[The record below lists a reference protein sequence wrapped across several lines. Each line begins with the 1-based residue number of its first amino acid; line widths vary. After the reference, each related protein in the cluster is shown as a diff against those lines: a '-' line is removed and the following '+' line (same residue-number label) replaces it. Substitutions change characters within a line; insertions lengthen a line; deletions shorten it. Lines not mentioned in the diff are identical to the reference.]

1 MTNQL
6 SRAETYGHRKKRETK
21 QRSKKDHHQPNKQ
34 ARSDNKAQSAKHNLS
49 KKAASAPATL
59 SRVQKKQQPN
69 TKKSSQQ
76 KQEAETLPTRSDL
89 FPSQR
94 VRLSKWFVIHSLS
107 FLYYLLELLYI
118 GGSLAHRRFV
128 HCYDL

>member
-21 QRSKKDHHQPNKQ
+21 QRSKKDHHQSNKQ

-94 VRLSKWFVIHSLS
+94 VRLSKWFVNSLIII
-107 FLYYLLELLYI
+107 FILLTGALVYWGIIGAPPLRTLL
-118 GGSLAHRRFV
+118 
-128 HCYDL
+128 

>member
-34 ARSDNKAQSAKHNLS
+34 ARSDNKAQSTKHNSS

-76 KQEAETLPTRSDL
+76 IQEAETLPTRSDL

-94 VRLSKWFVIHSLS
+94 VRLSKWFVNSLIII
-107 FLYYLLELLYI
+107 FILLTGALVYWGIIGAPPLRTLL
-118 GGSLAHRRFV
+118 
-128 HCYDL
+128 

>member
-34 ARSDNKAQSAKHNLS
+34 ARSDNKAQSAKHNSS

-94 VRLSKWFVIHSLS
+94 VRLSKWFVNSLIII
-107 FLYYLLELLYI
+107 FILLTGALVYWGIIGAPPLRTLL
-118 GGSLAHRRFV
+118 
-128 HCYDL
+128 

>member
-94 VRLSKWFVIHSLS
+94 VRLSKWFVNSLIII
-107 FLYYLLELLYI
+107 FILLTGALVYWGIIGAPPLRTLL
-118 GGSLAHRRFV
+118 
-128 HCYDL
+128 